1 MQASPKSVFHPSVSI
16 VIPAYN
22 SEKFISKCLLSL
34 FKNAAQYMGFCE
46 IIVVDDGSSDCT
58 YEIAWATIQ
67 ECRRKWPN
75 IHGKVVRHTTKLG
88 RTEAVK
94 TGVNKAFGTL
104 TAIVD
109 PQTLWKTNVLKE
121 LVEAIEKGGK
131 APNFTAVLYRTNTLR
146 EMLNSKTHINN
157 FKPAS

>member
-1 MQASPKSVFHPSVSI
+1 
-16 VIPAYN
+16 
-22 SEKFISKCLLSL
+22 
-34 FKNAAQYMGFCE
+34 MGFCE

-75 IHGKVVRHTTKLG
+75 IHGKVVRHTIKLG

-104 TAIVD
+104 TVIVD

-131 APNFTAVLYRTNTLR
+131 APNFTAFLYRTNTLR
-146 EMLNSKTHINN
+146 EMLNAKTHINN
-157 FKPAS
+157 FKPVS